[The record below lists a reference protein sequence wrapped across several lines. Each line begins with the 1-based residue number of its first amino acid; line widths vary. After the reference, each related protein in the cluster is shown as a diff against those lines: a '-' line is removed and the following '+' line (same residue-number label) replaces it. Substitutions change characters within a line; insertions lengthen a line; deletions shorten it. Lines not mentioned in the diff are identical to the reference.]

1 MTFEMPK
8 REACD
13 GPVGVHAMRAT
24 APPHEDRGIAIT
36 GMHEGT
42 VQTIAVSRYNAAR
55 ILVMLCLML
64 EVKMPKEIAKMPM

>member
-13 GPVGVHAMRAT
+13 GPIGLSRPDEHT
-24 APPHEDRGIAIT
+24 IAIEAC
-36 GMHEGT
+36 HEGKRLPI
-42 VQTIAVSRYNAAR
+42 VVSRYNAAR

-64 EVKMPKEIAKMPM
+64 EVKPPKEIAKMPM